1 MITGHPNLIFRFNE
15 SFIKITERVFVDI
28 DKMVLKFKWQDK
40 GTRIVRTIL
49 KRKNEV
55 GGIGLLNFKPHSV
68 ATETKIM

>member
-1 MITGHPNLIFRFNE
+1 MITGHPNLILSFNE
-15 SFIKITERVFVDI
+15 SFIKITERVFVDV
-28 DKMVLKFKWQDK
+28 DKTVLKFKWQDK

-55 GGIGLLNFKPHSV
+55 GGISLLNFKPHCV